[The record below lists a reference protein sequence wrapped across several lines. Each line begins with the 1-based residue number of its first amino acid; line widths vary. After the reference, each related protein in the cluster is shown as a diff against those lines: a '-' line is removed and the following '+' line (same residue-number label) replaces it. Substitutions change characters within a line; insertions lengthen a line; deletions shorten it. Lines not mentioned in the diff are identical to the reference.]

1 MSKYKK
7 IEIHAGHWEALN
19 SGAVGILN
27 EVTENRRVGRHVY
40 EILKASG
47 APVTY
52 YEDNSSTNQRDNIN
66 HLVKHHN
73 ADKGGLIVSFHFN
86 SSGATTDKAI
96 GTEVLYSTQKALAE
110 KVSKAI
116 SDATGGGL
124 LNRGAKYRDNL
135 GVLTKT
141 IEPAILPEICFVN
154 STVDAAIY
162 RRDFEK
168 ICYAVAAVLAEE
180 LGHTL
185 KQPVT
190 VPVSASTGITS
201 PALKAETELT
211 LGSAARRKMIVDF
224 AIDQGASESWKTKL
238 ENRTITD
245 EEIQA
250 LAMKAIVDFSK

>member
-7 IEIHAGHWEALN
+7 IEIHAGHWKALN
-19 SGAVGILN
+19 SGASGVLN
-27 EVTENRRVGRHVY
+27 EVTENRRVGRRVY
-40 EILKASG
+40 EILKATG
-47 APVTY
+47 VPVTY
-52 YEDNSSTNQRDNIN
+52 YEDNVSTNQRDNIN

-73 ADKGGLIVSFHFN
+73 TDKGGLVVSFHFN
-86 SSGATTDKAI
+86 SSGATTDKPI
-96 GTEVLYSTQKALAE
+96 GTEVLYSTQKVLAE

-154 STVDAAIY
+154 STVDAAVY

-168 ICYAVAAVLAEE
+168 ICYAVAVVLAAE

-185 KQPVT
+185 RQPTT
-190 VPVSASTGITS
+190 VNVSGINS
-201 PALKAETELT
+201 PALKEQTEQTLSSAE
-211 LGSAARRKMIVDF
+211 RRKKIVDF
-224 AIDQGASESWKTKL
+224 AINQGAHESWREKL
-238 ENRTITD
+238 EKSTITD
-245 EEIQA
+245 AEIQA
-250 LAMKAIVDFSK
+250 LAMKAIVDFAK

>member
-7 IEIHAGHWEALN
+7 IEIHAGHWKALN

-27 EVTENRRVGRHVY
+27 EVTENRRVGRRVY
-40 EILKASG
+40 EILKAAG
-47 APVTY
+47 VPVTY
-52 YEDNSSTNQRDNIN
+52 YEDNVSTNQRDNIN
-66 HLVKHHN
+66 HLVKYHN
-73 ADKGGLIVSFHFN
+73 TDQGGLVVSFHFN

-96 GTEVLYSTQKALAE
+96 GTEVLYSIQKALAE

-116 SDATGGGL
+116 SNATGGGL
-124 LNRGAKYRDNL
+124 RNRGAKYRDNL

-168 ICYAVAAVLAEE
+168 ICYAVAAVLAAE

-185 KQPVT
+185 KQPT
-190 VPVSASTGITS
+190 VQKGETKVYSS
-201 PALKAETELT
+201 PNLKAEHEVTRS
-211 LGSAARRKMIVDF
+211 SAARRKIIVE
-224 AIDQGASESWKTKL
+224 AAVAAGYNKSWLAKL
-238 ENRTITD
+238 EEGKITAD
-245 EEIQA
+245 DVDA
-250 LAMKAIVDFSK
+250 LAAGTLIKMHK